1 MRKARS
7 FVTWGVAV
15 GVMMSVW
22 SQALAAGES
31 LKVSPVVD
39 RIVAKKELIVGT
51 AASMPPLNMTTKD
64 GEVIGL
70 EIDLARSFANAMEV
84 KLSLSR
90 MRFNELLPALEK
102 GQVDMVL
109 SAVTMTPQRNLK
121 VAFVGPY
128 FASGKSVLTK
138 KKNVE
143 LVDEISK
150 MNNPDKVLVALK
162 GSTSQMFV
170 ERLIPKAKLVLADNY
185 DQAVAALRN
194 DQAVA
199 MVADY
204 PICMVSVYRY
214 PDAGFAT
221 LSKPISYEPIG
232 VALPAND
239 PLLVNWVQNSLNF
252 LEKTGEMEN
261 LMARWLKDSS
271 WLNRLP

>member
-15 GVMMSVW
+15 GVMMSLW